1 MAHDGWVG
9 VLSVEV
15 QLPCAASLKDKRS
28 EVRRI
33 KAGLARRWGVSIA
46 EVGYQDKWQRAAL
59 ALAVISPDVSG
70 AESTLAATRD
80 WLSGDPEIELL
91 SATSWVAPASGEDGL
106 AAIEGA
112 VG

>member
-9 VLSVEV
+9 VLSMEV
-15 QLPCAASLKDKRS
+15 HLPCTASLKDKRS

-46 EVGYQDKWQRAAL
+46 EVGYHDKWQRAAL
-59 ALAVISPDVSG
+59 ALALVSRDIAG
-70 AESTLAATRD
+70 AESALSAARD
-80 WLSGDPEIELL
+80 WLDGDPEVEVLN
-91 SATSWVAPASGEDGL
+91 ATSWVAPASGEDGL
-106 AAIEGA
+106 AAVEGA

>member
-15 QLPCAASLKDKRS
+15 HFPCAASLKDKRS

-46 EVGYQDKWQRAAL
+46 EVGFHDKWQRAAL
-59 ALAVISPDVSG
+59 ALALVSADVGS
-70 AESTLAATRD
+70 AESALSAARD
-80 WLSGDPEIELL
+80 WLTGDPEIELL
-91 SATSWVAPASGEDGL
+91 NATSWVAPASGEDGL
-106 AAIEGA
+106 VEVERA